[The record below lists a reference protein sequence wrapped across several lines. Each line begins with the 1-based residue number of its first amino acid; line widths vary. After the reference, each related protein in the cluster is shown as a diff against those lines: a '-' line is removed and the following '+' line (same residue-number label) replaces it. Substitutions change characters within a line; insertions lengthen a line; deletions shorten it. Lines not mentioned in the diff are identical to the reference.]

1 MTVRKVS
8 WLEAL
13 PELMESLG
21 QTAWMVG
28 WSFLI
33 VVVLGLTVG
42 VILRLA
48 SPDGLR
54 PNPLVYQSVGI
65 VVNLARSL
73 PFLILMIALIS
84 FTRWLVG
91 TAYGATAAIVPLA
104 VGAIPFYARVVE
116 SALREVSPGKIE
128 AAQVMGANTWQV
140 VRKVLLPE
148 SLPGL
153 ISGATLTLVTLI
165 GYSTMAGAIGGGGV
179 GDFAI
184 RYGYQR
190 FNGEVLLMA
199 VVVLII
205 IVQLV
210 QSIGDAIVNRMAY
223 RRG

>member
-1 MTVRKVS
+1 MKKDS
-8 WLEAL
+8 WLEVF
-13 PELMESLG
+13 PELMGSLG

-33 VVVLGLTVG
+33 VVLFGLAVG
-42 VILRLA
+42 VWLRLA

-54 PNPLVYQSVGI
+54 PNAVIYQGVGA

-73 PFLILMIALIS
+73 PFLILMIALIG

-91 TAYGATAAIVPLA
+91 TAYGPTAAIVPLA

-116 SALREVSPGKIE
+116 AALREVSPGKIE
-128 AAQVMGANTWQV
+128 AAQVMGVNTWQI

-199 VVVLII
+199 VIVLII

-210 QSIGDAIVNRMAY
+210 QSLGDGIVNRMAY

>member
-1 MTVRKVS
+1 MIPSTS
-8 WLEAL
+8 WQEAL
-13 PELMESLG
+13 PELLRALG
-21 QTAWMVG
+21 ETAWMVG

-33 VVVLGLTVG
+33 TAILGIAIGVL
-42 VILRLA
+42 LRLWA
-48 SPDGLR
+48 PDGLA
-54 PNPLVYQSVGI
+54 PNRFLYFAVGA
-65 VVNLARSL
+65 VVNIARSL

-84 FTRWLVG
+84 FTRLIVG
-91 TAYGATAAIVPLA
+91 TAYGPTAAVVPLS

-116 SALREVSPGKIE
+116 SAMREVAPGKIE
-128 AAQVMGANTWQV
+128 AAQVMGANTWQI

-190 FNGEVLLMA
+190 FNGEVLLVA
-199 VVVLII
+199 VIVLIA

-210 QSIGDAIVNRMAY
+210 QSIGDGIVHRMAY

>member
-1 MTVRKVS
+1 MRKATWTEVI
-8 WLEAL
+8 
-13 PELMESLG
+13 PELLESLG

-33 VVVLGLTVG
+33 VIVLGLVVG
-42 VILRLA
+42 VVLRLS

-54 PNPLVYQSVGI
+54 PNIPIYQVVGVI
-65 VVNLARSL
+65 VNLARSL
-73 PFLILMIALIS
+73 PFLILMIALLG
-84 FTRWLVG
+84 FTRWIVG
-91 TAYGATAAIVPLA
+91 TAYGPTAAIVPLA

-128 AAQVMGANTWQV
+128 AAQVMGANTWQIV
-140 VRKVLLPE
+140 QKVLLPE

-199 VVVLII
+199 VVVLIVV
-205 IVQLV
+205 VQLV
-210 QSIGDAIVNRMAY
+210 QSIGDLIVQRMAY

>member
-1 MTVRKVS
+1 MRKVS

-33 VVVLGLTVG
+33 VVVLGLAVG

-54 PNPLVYQSVGI
+54 PNPIVYQSVGI

-91 TAYGATAAIVPLA
+91 TAYGATAAIVPLS

-128 AAQVMGANTWQV
+128 AAQVMGAYTWQV

>member
-1 MTVRKVS
+1 MRKAS
-8 WLEAL
+8 WIEVL
-13 PELMESLG
+13 PELLESLG

-33 VVVLGLTVG
+33 VVVFGLVVG
-42 VILRLA
+42 VILRLS

-54 PNPLVYQSVGI
+54 PNGGVYHVVGAI
-65 VVNLARSL
+65 VNLARSL
-73 PFLILMIALIS
+73 PFLILMIALIG

-91 TAYGATAAIVPLA
+91 TAYGPTAAIVPLA

-116 SALREVSPGKIE
+116 AALREVSPGKIE
-128 AAQVMGANTWQV
+128 AAQVMGANTWQI

-199 VVVLII
+199 VIVLII
-205 IVQLV
+205 VVQLV
-210 QSIGDAIVNRMAY
+210 QSIGDLVVHRMAY

>member
-1 MTVRKVS
+1 MTKAT
-8 WLEAL
+8 WIEAL
-13 PELMESLG
+13 PELMFAFG

-33 VVVLGLTVG
+33 TVVFGTLVG
-42 VILRLA
+42 VLLRNWA
-48 SPDGLR
+48 PDGLT
-54 PNPLVYQSVGI
+54 PNRTWYASVGA
-65 VVNLARSL
+65 VVNVARSL
-73 PFLILMIALIS
+73 PFLILMIALIG

-91 TAYGATAAIVPLA
+91 TAYGPTAAVVPLA
-104 VGAIPFYARVVE
+104 VGAIPFFARVVE
-116 SALREVSPGKIE
+116 AALREVSPGKIE
-128 AAQVMGANTWQV
+128 AAQVMGAT
-140 VRKVLLPE
+140 VRQIVWKVLLPE

-153 ISGATLTLVTLI
+153 IAGGTLTLVTLI

-190 FNGEVLLMA
+190 FNSEVLLMA

-210 QSIGDAIVNRMAY
+210 QSIGDGVVARMAH

>member
-1 MTVRKVS
+1 MTQTT
-8 WLEAL
+8 WMEAL
-13 PELMESLG
+13 PELLGSLG

>member
-1 MTVRKVS
+1 MTQAT
-8 WLEAL
+8 WQEAL
-13 PELMESLG
+13 PELLESLG

-33 VVVLGLTVG
+33 VVIFGLAVG
-42 VILRLA
+42 VWLRLTA
-48 SPDGLR
+48 PDGLR
-54 PNPLVYQSVGI
+54 PNAVVYQVVGAI
-65 VVNLARSL
+65 VNLARSL
-73 PFLILMIALIS
+73 PFLILMIALLS

-91 TAYGATAAIVPLA
+91 TAYGPTAAVVPLS

-116 SALREVSPGKIE
+116 AAMREVAPGKIE
-128 AAQVMGANTWQV
+128 AAQVMGANTWQI

-190 FNGEVLLMA
+190 FNGEVLLVA
-199 VVVLII
+199 VIVLIA

-210 QSIGDAIVNRMAY
+210 QSIGDGIVHRMAY

>member
-1 MTVRKVS
+1 MRKDS
-8 WLEAL
+8 WIEVL
-13 PELMESLG
+13 PELLGSLG

-33 VVVLGLTVG
+33 VVVLGLVVG
-42 VILRLA
+42 VWLRLA

-54 PNPLVYQSVGI
+54 PNAVIYQGLGAI
-65 VVNLARSL
+65 VNLARSL
-73 PFLILMIALIS
+73 PFLILMIALIG

-91 TAYGATAAIVPLA
+91 TAYGPTAAIVPLA
-104 VGAIPFYARVVE
+104 VGAIPFYGRVVE

-128 AAQVMGANTWQV
+128 AAQVMGANTWQI

-199 VVVLII
+199 VIMLII
-205 IVQLV
+205 IVQAV